1 MQDTVDIEGV
11 LNLNPDL
18 IIISKTQEK
27 MYEQLKSIAPTIM
40 IELEQIDWKKDI
52 LKVASILNKED
63 AANKWLENYES
74 NAKQKGNEIKEKY
87 GNETTYLSILASGG
101 QIFVF
106 DSAGVGGILYEDMGL
121 NKPAKLPVQDT
132 ISLPVVSYEGLLE
145 IDSDYIILIG
155 TDEDINALKQS
166 PIYNNLNAVKNNNVI
181 ELVMKI
187 SKRLISITGFILL
200 LIGILVSINIGAKD
214 IPLKNVFN
222 SIFFYDGSV
231 EAQLIRDV
239 RLPRVISALLNGGI
253 LSICGAMIQG
263 VMRNPLA
270 DPSIIG
276 ITQGATLAIALSTIF
291 PIGLGIYGNFF
302 MALIG
307 SAFSGIIVL
316 IIMKN
321 SSLNHNIS
329 KLLLASTA
337 MSTLFISIASMI
349 ALIKNKSQELAFW
362 ISGSLNQNGWL
373 QVISLIIIG
382 SIFCFLSILMIND
395 LNILNLGDENTI
407 GLGVSPS
414 KVRLKIISIIIPL
427 CSICV
432 ATSGNIS
439 FIGLLVPHII
449 KKLVGT
455 NYKDVLP
462 LSFLFGSALL
472 IFSDIIA
479 RTILSPYE
487 LPIGIFTSFIGIP
500 IFLLLIRKENI

>member
-1 MQDTVDIEGV
+1 
-11 LNLNPDL
+11 
-18 IIISKTQEK
+18 
-27 MYEQLKSIAPTIM
+27 
-40 IELEQIDWKKDI
+40 
-52 LKVASILNKED
+52 
-63 AANKWLENYES
+63 
-74 NAKQKGNEIKEKY
+74 
-87 GNETTYLSILASGG
+87 
-101 QIFVF
+101 
-106 DSAGVGGILYEDMGL
+106 
-121 NKPAKLPVQDT
+121 
-132 ISLPVVSYEGLLE
+132 
-145 IDSDYIILIG
+145 
-155 TDEDINALKQS
+155 
-166 PIYNNLNAVKNNNVI
+166 
-181 ELVMKI
+181 MKI

-214 IPLKNVFN
+214 ISLKNVFN

-395 LNILNLGDENTI
+395 LNILNLGDENAI

-414 KVRLKIISIIIPL
+414 KVRLKI
-427 CSICV
+427 ICV

>member
-1 MQDTVDIEGV
+1 
-11 LNLNPDL
+11 
-18 IIISKTQEK
+18 
-27 MYEQLKSIAPTIM
+27 
-40 IELEQIDWKKDI
+40 
-52 LKVASILNKED
+52 
-63 AANKWLENYES
+63 
-74 NAKQKGNEIKEKY
+74 
-87 GNETTYLSILASGG
+87 
-101 QIFVF
+101 
-106 DSAGVGGILYEDMGL
+106 
-121 NKPAKLPVQDT
+121 
-132 ISLPVVSYEGLLE
+132 
-145 IDSDYIILIG
+145 
-155 TDEDINALKQS
+155 
-166 PIYNNLNAVKNNNVI
+166 
-181 ELVMKI
+181 MKI

-200 LIGILVSINIGAKD
+200 LIGILASINIGAKD

-395 LNILNLGDENTI
+395 LNILNLGDENAI

-455 NYKDVLP
+455 SYKDVLP